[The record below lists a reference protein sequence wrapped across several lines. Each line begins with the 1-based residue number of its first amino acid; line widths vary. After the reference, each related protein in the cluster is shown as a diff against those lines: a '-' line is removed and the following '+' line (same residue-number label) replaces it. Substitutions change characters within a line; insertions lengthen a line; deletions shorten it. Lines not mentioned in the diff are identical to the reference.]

1 MIIVSDACTINIT
14 NDANWSVN
22 YTSRSVNDTSR
33 SIIDNSRVTIQI
45 DEIDH
50 FMIDDDYNMFMA
62 QATNYSNMQNK
73 PKLLVY
79 FKDTSLLIRYI
90 K

>member
-1 MIIVSDACTINIT
+1 
-14 NDANWSVN
+14 
-22 YTSRSVNDTSR
+22 
-33 SIIDNSRVTIQI
+33 VTIQI

-50 FMIDDDYNMFMA
+50 FMIDDDYNMFIP
-62 QATNYSNMQNK
+62 QATNYSNKQNK

-79 FKDTSLLIRYI
+79 FKDMSLLIRYI